1 MGRSFSLCYGAVSS
15 TLAMFPEQTSVEST
29 VVAPDETPSP
39 VRVCADSRDTPEWRR
54 SPAAKA
60 RSARERRGHH
70 ELPESELQNLR
81 LKINSRER
89 KRMQDLNV
97 AMDGL
102 RQVMPYGQGGPAVRK
117 LSKIST
123 LLLARNYI
131 LMLSTS
137 LHEMKRML
145 GEAYAARGPRHLL
158 HSAQRSPTLYGAL
171 APTTRASLGPIL
183 APTISDH
190 DVHGPCQAGSPH
202 LGSLGL
208 RGSSG
213 LASGSAAHWPG
224 VLPCPCPLCQHP
236 LPALQALLRVSPHE
250 GK

>member
-1 MGRSFSLCYGAVSS
+1 
-15 TLAMFPEQTSVEST
+15 
-29 VVAPDETPSP
+29 
-39 VRVCADSRDTPEWRR
+39 
-54 SPAAKA
+54 
-60 RSARERRGHH
+60 
-70 ELPESELQNLR
+70 
-81 LKINSRER
+81 
-89 KRMQDLNV
+89 
-97 AMDGL
+97 MDGL
-102 RQVMPYGQGGPAVRK
+102 RQVMPYGQGGPTVRK

-123 LLLARNYI
+123 LHLARNYI

-171 APTTRASLGPIL
+171 APTIRPSLGPIL
-183 APTISDH
+183 APNISDH

-208 RGSSG
+208 GGSSG

-250 GK
+250 GFLQPCETAMEVIDHQESK